1 MSFID
6 DVIGFGKTALGYLSG
21 NSLGS
26 TVLRT
31 VISGVALNQVAKS
44 INKSSDNSTTTST
57 AEQGVSVSATAS
69 TESKIPV
76 LYGRAVTGGQLVD
89 VRMSNDN
96 QTMTYVYCISEV
108 TGNLLSTGSASVFS
122 FNNIY
127 WSGYKINFQADGITL
142 ASIEDLQGNTR
153 TNWAGEVRVWCYRNG
168 SSDGVVPVGYSGTV
182 PTAWGVVPDWTPSW
196 AMTNLVFAVVQV
208 NYVRKYNLVGIGE
221 MTFDVSNSMT
231 LPGDVLYDITTNTRY
246 GASISPTDIKAT

>member
-6 DVIGFGKTALGYLSG
+6 DIIGFGKTAVGYLSG
-21 NSLGS
+21 SGLGS

-31 VISGVALNQVAKS
+31 VVGGLALNAITRS
-44 INKSSDNSTTTST
+44 INKSSDNSTTAST
-57 AEQGVSVSATAS
+57 AEQGVAVTATAS
-69 TESKIPV
+69 TENKIPV

-96 QTMTYVYCISEV
+96 QTMTWVYAISEV
-108 TGNLLSTGSASVFS
+108 TGNLLSTGLPSVFT

-153 TNWAGEVRVWCYRNG
+153 TNWATAVRVWCYTDG
-168 SSDGVVPVGYSGTV
+168 SVTGVVPAGYSGTV
-182 PTAWGVVPDWTPSW
+182 PNAWGIVPDWTATW
-196 AMTNLVFAVVQV
+196 LMNKLVFAVVQV
-208 NYVRKYNLVGIGE
+208 DYVRKYNLTGIGT

-231 LPGDVLYDITTNTRY
+231 QPGDVLYDITTNTRY
-246 GASISPTDIKAT
+246 GANISPTDIKAT

>member
-6 DVIGFGKTALGYLSG
+6 DIIGVGKTALGYLSG
-21 NSLGS
+21 NGLGS
-26 TVLRT
+26 SVLRT
-31 VISGVALNQVAKS
+31 VISGVALNQITKS
-44 INKSSDNSTTTST
+44 ISKSSDNSTTTTT
-57 AEQGVSVSATAS
+57 AEQGVNISTTAS

-96 QTMTYVYCISEV
+96 QTMTYVYAISEV
-108 TGNLLSTGSASVFS
+108 TGNLLSTGSPSAFS

-127 WSGYKINFQADGITL
+127 WSGYKINFQNDGITL

-153 TNWAGEVRVWCYRNG
+153 TNWAGEIRVWCYRNG
-168 SSDGVVPVGYSGTV
+168 SANGILPVGFSGAPPVAWTVVPEW
-182 PTAWGVVPDWTPSW
+182 TASW
-196 AMTNLVFAVVQV
+196 QMTNLVFAVVQV

-246 GASISPTDIKAT
+246 GASISPADIKEI